1 MFRLMQ
7 PSDLAAMKALWE
19 CKRGEPA
26 DFAEKAICRFAGTEN
41 AYVAEENGQLQALVL
56 AVPISIRGRAGSYLY
71 GLCSTDNGTAAG
83 LVDFVCAQQ
92 KQRGANFSVVVPS
105 GAAQTEFFRSRGFA
119 QAFAL
124 RCLNRPVRRNIWSQA
139 EFDTITATATV
150 SISARMIHSILW
162 SFWQRMTAPPKL

>member
-56 AVPISIRGRAGSYLY
+56 AVPISIRRRAVLWNLLPFGNQPAPGRAKTAGRRAAQL
-71 GLCSTDNGTAAG
+71 LVWTAA
-83 LVDFVCAQQ
+83 
-92 KQRGANFSVVVPS
+92 
-105 GAAQTEFFRSRGFA
+105 
-119 QAFAL
+119 
-124 RCLNRPVRRNIWSQA
+124 RPIG
-139 EFDTITATATV
+139 
-150 SISARMIHSILW
+150 
-162 SFWQRMTAPPKL
+162 